1 MTDHNNNEQAGI
13 WNYQFYDH
21 SKQKYT
27 CHAYPTNYKNGM
39 DITIDGYW
47 RASRAFSCLT
57 LIFGSLIIVI
67 NTSLLVYRV
76 CFNISLPSP
85 DNSMYFKH
93 PDGYQIRKQLGGWLY
108 LLACICSSLSLLFL
122 KSNAC
127 QNNTIFNL
135 MQDHQC
141 TISTGAKCTYA
152 AMALYFVAASILLLN
167 ERDTKDDDR
176 NDIEDASNTE
186 PLIQDVIFECE
197 VSRSSSSSLG
207 GFRKDNPMTISAMT
221 WDQAL
226 GNPDSSERSGQRQ
239 LEESMRSAE
248 EEIRV

>member
-1 MTDHNNNEQAGI
+1 
-13 WNYQFYDH
+13 
-21 SKQKYT
+21 
-27 CHAYPTNYKNGM
+27 
-39 DITIDGYW
+39 
-47 RASRAFSCLT
+47 
-57 LIFGSLIIVI
+57 
-67 NTSLLVYRV
+67 LVYRV

-122 KSNAC
+122 RSNAC
-127 QNNTIFNL
+127 QSNTIFNL

-141 TISTGAKCTYA
+141 KISTGAKCTYA
-152 AMALYFVAASILLLN
+152 AMTLYFVAGSILLLN
-167 ERDTKDDDR
+167 EGDTKDDDR
-176 NDIEDASNTE
+176 DGIEDASNTE

-226 GNPDSSERSGQRQ
+226 GENDTPDISERSGQQ
-239 LEESMRSAE
+239 LEDSMRSAE

>member
-1 MTDHNNNEQAGI
+1 
-13 WNYQFYDH
+13 
-21 SKQKYT
+21 
-27 CHAYPTNYKNGM
+27 M

-47 RASRAFSCLT
+47 KASRAFSSLT

-108 LLACICSSLSLLFL
+108 LLACICSALSLLFL
-122 KSNAC
+122 KGNAC

-141 TISTGAKCTYA
+141 KISTGAKCTYA
-152 AMALYFVAASILLLN
+152 AMTLYFVAASILLLN
-167 ERDTKDDDR
+167 ERDIEHDDR
-176 NDIEDASNTE
+176 DDIEDASNTE

-207 GFRKDNPMTISAMT
+207 GFRSKDNPMTISAMT

-226 GNPDSSERSGQRQ
+226 GNPDVSERSGQQ